1 MAESVS
7 KHILI
12 VDDEKSI
19 LHILRNIFIDTPHRL
34 SLVETGQ
41 EAKTILEDDGC
52 DLLLTDKN
60 LPDISGLELLRI
72 AKQIDPTV
80 EVIIITGYD
89 STETVIEAL
98 EHDVYAYLLKSEAM
112 DNIYAV
118 RNKVDNALAKQQV
131 IREKQELMNEL
142 VTRNE
147 ELYQALDEAKTL
159 QAELV
164 QSQKLAGIGTVA
176 AGIAHEIS
184 SPLQG
189 ILSLSE
195 AITDETDLS
204 TAQGYANEII
214 EYCHNI
220 RSIISGLSSYTRS
233 NSNNNNFEAV
243 VLGQSFQA
251 AVTLLERSLLL
262 DHVQIKSSI
271 DDSVKIMAQCN
282 EIQQIF
288 VNLIKNGSEAIR
300 DRYGQS
306 LEGRITVNICQEVDT
321 VLCTIEDNGTGILN
335 DNIDLIFDPFFTT
348 KSVGAGTGLGLNIV
362 YRLVHKYRGTIH
374 VESVPQLYTRFLLR
388 FPNYQ

>member
-131 IREKQELMNEL
+131 
-142 VTRNE
+142 
-147 ELYQALDEAKTL
+147 
-159 QAELV
+159 
-164 QSQKLAGIGTVA
+164 
-176 AGIAHEIS
+176 
-184 SPLQG
+184 
-189 ILSLSE
+189 
-195 AITDETDLS
+195 
-204 TAQGYANEII
+204 
-214 EYCHNI
+214 
-220 RSIISGLSSYTRS
+220 
-233 NSNNNNFEAV
+233 
-243 VLGQSFQA
+243 
-251 AVTLLERSLLL
+251 
-262 DHVQIKSSI
+262 
-271 DDSVKIMAQCN
+271 
-282 EIQQIF
+282 
-288 VNLIKNGSEAIR
+288 
-300 DRYGQS
+300 
-306 LEGRITVNICQEVDT
+306 
-321 VLCTIEDNGTGILN
+321 
-335 DNIDLIFDPFFTT
+335 
-348 KSVGAGTGLGLNIV
+348 
-362 YRLVHKYRGTIH
+362 
-374 VESVPQLYTRFLLR
+374 
-388 FPNYQ
+388 